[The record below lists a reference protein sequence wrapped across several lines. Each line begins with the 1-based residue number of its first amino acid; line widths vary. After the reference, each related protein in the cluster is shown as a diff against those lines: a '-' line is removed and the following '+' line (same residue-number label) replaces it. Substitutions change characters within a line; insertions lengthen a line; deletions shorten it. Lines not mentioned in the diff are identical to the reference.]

1 MHNYE
6 LARMN
11 LQLFGEDENEAIER
25 ITDINE
31 DYPGDGKTFPDGM
44 GQEDLTNALTVCA
57 GQLIRIAD
65 TLDELNKSLKKLW
78 TRQTGIF
85 ALREWLKICN
95 KKAPYTTT
103 EVRGLYLLSNPWGGL
118 ERG

>member
-11 LQLFGEDENEAIER
+11 LQLFGEDENEAIKR

-65 TLDELNKSLKKLW
+65 TLDELNKSLKKVVDKTDGHLCIK
-78 TRQTGIF
+78 GMVEN
-85 ALREWLKICN
+85 L
-95 KKAPYTTT
+95 
-103 EVRGLYLLSNPWGGL
+103 
-118 ERG
+118 

>member
-65 TLDELNKSLKKLW
+65 TLDELNKSLKTDGHLCIKGMVENL
-78 TRQTGIF
+78 
-85 ALREWLKICN
+85 
-95 KKAPYTTT
+95 
-103 EVRGLYLLSNPWGGL
+103 
-118 ERG
+118 

>member
-31 DYPGDGKTFPDGM
+31 D
-44 GQEDLTNALTVCA
+44 QETVRHF
-57 GQLIRIAD
+57 LM
-65 TLDELNKSLKKLW
+65 
-78 TRQTGIF
+78 
-85 ALREWLKICN
+85 EWDRKI
-95 KKAPYTTT
+95 
-103 EVRGLYLLSNPWGGL
+103 
-118 ERG
+118 

>member
-44 GQEDLTNALTVCA
+44 LTVCA

-65 TLDELNKSLKKLW
+65 TLDELNKSLKKSCGQD
-78 TRQTGIF
+78 RR
-85 ALREWLKICN
+85 AS
-95 KKAPYTTT
+95 
-103 EVRGLYLLSNPWGGL
+103 LY
-118 ERG
+118 

>member
-44 GQEDLTNALTVCA
+44 GQNALTVCA

-65 TLDELNKSLKKLW
+65 TLDELNKSLKKSCGQD
-78 TRQTGIF
+78 RR
-85 ALREWLKICN
+85 AS
-95 KKAPYTTT
+95 
-103 EVRGLYLLSNPWGGL
+103 LY
-118 ERG
+118 